1 MSTMAKE
8 NNVVDVSRCRAAE
21 APKRWRG
28 GGGGGGG
35 KVERGT
41 RTEALRF
48 DSKTFDVSTVN
59 TCIFAHIRNL
69 HTHTRTHTGK
79 LIRIYVWYLYL
90 RRVVRGGNRRGKFGV
105 FL

>member
-21 APKRWRG
+21 APVGWQGEVG
-28 GGGGGGG
+28 GGE
-35 KVERGT
+35 VERGT

-59 TCIFAHIRNL
+59 TCIFAHIRTYT
-69 HTHTRTHTGK
+69 HTHVHTQGN
-79 LIRIYVWYLYL
+79 LYVSTSGICICAELL
-90 RRVVRGGNRRGKFGV
+90 EGNGRGEFGV

>member
-21 APKRWRG
+21 APVRWR
-28 GGGGGGG
+28 GGGGGG

-90 RRVVRGGNRRGKFGV
+90 RRVVRGEWEGEFGV

>member
-21 APKRWRG
+21 APVRWR
-28 GGGGGGG
+28 GGGG

-59 TCIFAHIRNL
+59 TCIFAHIR
-69 HTHTRTHTGK
+69 THRETYT
-79 LIRIYVWYLYL
+79 YL
-90 RRVVRGGNRRGKFGV
+90 RLV
-105 FL
+105 FVFAPSC

>member
-21 APKRWRG
+21 APVGWRA
-28 GGGGGGG
+28 GGGGG

-69 HTHTRTHTGK
+69 HTHAQGN
-79 LIRIYVWYLYL
+79 LYVSTSGICAELL
-90 RRVVRGGNRRGKFGV
+90 EGE
-105 FL
+105 

>member
-21 APKRWRG
+21 APVGWRG
-28 GGGGGGG
+28 EGGGR

-69 HTHTRTHTGK
+69 HTHTHTHRET
-79 LIRIYVWYLYL
+79 YTYL
-90 RRVVRGGNRRGKFGV
+90 RLV
-105 FL
+105 FVFAPSC